1 MRRKLL
7 AEFCPSLSCGS
18 VVHRAK
24 GASELVLRLQP
35 SAAEHARLRMERRKR
50 NGGGGFPPAEEADSP
65 EQGQEEGGGDD
76 KEEEEEEE
84 GRRMT
89 RARRSTAAEAE
100 GKEPERDRG
109 PAPAVRAFRNPFPM
123 A

>member
-1 MRRKLL
+1 MGLL
-7 AEFCPSLSCGS
+7 W
-18 VVHRAK
+18 HRAK

-50 NGGGGFPPAEEADSP
+50 GGFPPAEDADSP
-65 EQGQEEGGGDD
+65 QQGQEEGDRDG
-76 KEEEEEEE
+76 KEEEEEEEEE

-89 RARRSTAAEAE
+89 RARRSAAPEAE

-109 PAPAVRAFRNPFPM
+109 PAPAVRTFRYPLPM
-123 A
+123 ACWI